1 MDWILSN
8 FVVLFV
14 LPILVGL
21 TLISLIVI
29 AFRVA
34 IKRYESQK
42 NVAPL
47 LGVVLPN
54 ETEKKGKK

>member
-1 MDWILSN
+1 VDWILSN

-21 TLISLIVI
+21 TLIFLIVI

-34 IKRYESQK
+34 IKKYESQK
-42 NVAPL
+42 NAVPL

-54 ETEKKGKK
+54 EIEKKEKK